1 MIKEEMLARY
11 LEPLLRGDR
20 KGCRAVIEEAM
31 QSGIPAN
38 SVYVNIIWPVMA
50 EIESL
55 LRAEKITPVEEHLA
69 TRVNRTIVDQL
80 QNKLP
85 RRPGKDKKVV
95 VCCAPDELQELG
107 AQMMTDLFESDGW
120 DVRFLGGG
128 LTNDDI
134 LSFIND
140 YGADILLIYGTA
152 PKQAPSVRRLI
163 DTIKS
168 VDAWPNMRILVSGG
182 LFNRA
187 EGLWQE
193 MEADLYA
200 ENAVEALHVASSDAP
215 ASHGEQR
222 TINRRKRRRQTEPE
236 PEPIVISA

>member
-1 MIKEEMLARY
+1 MIKQNTLARY

-20 KGCRAVIEEAM
+20 KACRAVVEETL

-38 SVYVNIIWPVMA
+38 SVYVHLVWPIMV
-50 EIESL
+50 EIENL
-55 LRAEKITPVEEHLA
+55 LREDRITPVQEHLA

-85 RRPGKDKKVV
+85 RRPGKGKKVV
-95 VCCAPDELQELG
+95 VCCAPNELQELG
-107 AQMMTDLFESDGW
+107 AQMLTDLFESDGW

-134 LSFIND
+134 LAFINE
-140 YGADILLIYGTA
+140 YGPSILLIHGTS
-152 PKQAPSVRRLI
+152 PRQAPDVRRLI

-168 VDAWPNMRILVSGG
+168 VNAWPEMRIMVSGG
-182 LFNRA
+182 LFSRA

-200 ENAVEALHVASSDAP
+200 ADPIEAMQIACDGAP
-215 ASHGEQR
+215 VTHGEQR
-222 TINRRKRRRQTEPE
+222 TINRRKKRLQATRQSQPTL
-236 PEPIVISA
+236 V

>member
-1 MIKEEMLARY
+1 MIKQDTLARY

-20 KGCRAVIEEAM
+20 KACRAVIEETL
-31 QSGIPAN
+31 QTGVPAN
-38 SVYVNIIWPVMA
+38 SVYVHVVWPVME
-50 EIESL
+50 EIDNL
-55 LRAEKITPVEEHLA
+55 LRQDRITPIQEHLA

-85 RRPGKDKKVV
+85 RRPGKNKKVV

-107 AQMMTDLFESDGW
+107 AQMITDLFESDGW

-134 LSFIND
+134 LSFINE
-140 YGADILLIYGTA
+140 YAPAILLIYGTS
-152 PKQAPSVRRLI
+152 PRQAPEVRRLI

-168 VDAWPNMRILVSGG
+168 VNAWPDMRILVSGG

-200 ENAVEALHVASSDAP
+200 ADPIEALQVASGDAP
-215 ASHGEQR
+215 VAQGEQR
-222 TINRRKRRRQTEPE
+222 TINRRRKRPQAVRERVP
-236 PEPIVISA
+236 VLA

>member
-1 MIKEEMLARY
+1 MVKEEMLARY

-38 SVYVNIIWPVMA
+38 SVYVHIIWPVMV
-50 EIESL
+50 EIGNL
-55 LRAEKITPVEEHLA
+55 LREDKISPVQEHLA

-140 YGADILLIYGTA
+140 YGSDILLIYGTA

-163 DTIKS
+163 DTVKS
-168 VDAWPNMRILVSGG
+168 VNAWPDMRILVSGG

-200 ENAVEALHVASSDAP
+200 ENPVS
-215 ASHGEQR
+215 
-222 TINRRKRRRQTEPE
+222 
-236 PEPIVISA
+236 

>member
-1 MIKEEMLARY
+1 MIKSDILARY

-20 KGCRAVIEEAM
+20 KACRAVIEEAL

-38 SVYVNIIWPVMA
+38 SVYINIVWPVMV
-50 EIESL
+50 EIEKL
-55 LRAEKITPVEEHLA
+55 LREDKISPTQEHLA

-85 RRPGKDKKVV
+85 RRPTKNKKVV

-120 DVRFLGGG
+120 EVRFLGGG

-134 LSFIND
+134 LAFINE
-140 YGADILLIYGTA
+140 YSPAILLIYGTA
-152 PKQAPSVRRLI
+152 PKQAPEVRRLI
-163 DTIKS
+163 DAIKS
-168 VDAWPNMRILVSGG
+168 VNAWPDMRIMVSGG

-200 ENAVEALHVASSDAP
+200 ETAQEALTVADSDYP
-215 ASHGEQR
+215 IVQGDQR
-222 TINRRKRRRQTEPE
+222 TINRRKRRQQRSREIAQAST
-236 PEPIVISA
+236 